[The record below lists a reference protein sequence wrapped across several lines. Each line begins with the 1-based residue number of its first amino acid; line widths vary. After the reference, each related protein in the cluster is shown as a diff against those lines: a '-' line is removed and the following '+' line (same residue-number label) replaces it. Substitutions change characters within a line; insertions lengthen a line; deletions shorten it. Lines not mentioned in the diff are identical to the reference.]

1 MGATSDRGDGGT
13 RIIWKG
19 VFRGG
24 CRVVSYRIG
33 ECRGQCVWNGRAN
46 LTRPYPLKEKSGER
60 VGPTRASPRLCLL
73 LECSLSLIL
82 LFLSCL
88 PSQLSHFS
96 LNFKYLLT
104 IMLKDLVRGRGVKIM
119 VLWAPGQGLFK
130 EAWVDVCGIFYLC
143 LLLSDPFPLSFLRW
157 FGIRLRSWLRDK
169 SWNLTVRPSRN
180 LGPFI
185 WSVAVLGVL
194 GVSIGHQSI
203 SLGPRMKALDYLL
216 ACNLWFPPKN
226 DLYALGL

>member
-1 MGATSDRGDGGT
+1 
-13 RIIWKG
+13 
-19 VFRGG
+19 
-24 CRVVSYRIG
+24 
-33 ECRGQCVWNGRAN
+33 
-46 LTRPYPLKEKSGER
+46 
-60 VGPTRASPRLCLL
+60 
-73 LECSLSLIL
+73 
-82 LFLSCL
+82 
-88 PSQLSHFS
+88 
-96 LNFKYLLT
+96 
-104 IMLKDLVRGRGVKIM
+104 MLKDLVRGRGVKIM

-157 FGIRLRSWLRDK
+157 FGIRSRSWLRDK

-194 GVSIGHQSI
+194 GVSVGHQSI

-216 ACNLWFPPKN
+216 AVTFDFRPRMTCMLWAYIS
-226 DLYALGL
+226 LISALGPIWSWFWRGLFQSLSLKMKPSHFLDGTSNRHLFGFIFN